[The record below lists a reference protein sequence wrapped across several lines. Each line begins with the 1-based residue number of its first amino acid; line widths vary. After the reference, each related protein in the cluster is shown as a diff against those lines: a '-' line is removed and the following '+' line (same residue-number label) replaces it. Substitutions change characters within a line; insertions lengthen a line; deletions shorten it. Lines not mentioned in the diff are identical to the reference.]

1 MVPSRVGRA
10 AGRRIHA
17 RPHPRSTLGTSVAAA
32 LSALPLVIAC
42 SAWSAGPGVAR
53 ALGWEGLGYR

>member
-1 MVPSRVGRA
+1 MRV
-10 AGRRIHA
+10 RIQGALWA
-17 RPHPRSTLGTSVAAA
+17 RQVAAA

-53 ALGWEGLGYR
+53 ALGWEGLGR